1 MTPDDYIRKKNKWL
15 KKLVDWAKEHGNLAL
30 IPFSA
35 ALEQQLETMTAEQLK
50 AWQEEHK
57 SVSAI
62 PKIVTTGFKSMN
74 LIYFFT
80 AGTDEVKAWTVTKGY
95 RAPQAAGVIHTDFEK
110 GFICADIYNYEDFV
124 ACGADEQKVKDAGKM
139 RQQGKT
145 YVVKVRLRVACS
157 FF

>member
-1 MTPDDYIRKKNKWL
+1 MFVFLPKSKTD
-15 KKLVDWAKEHGNLAL
+15 HGNLPL

-35 ALEQQLETMTAEQLK
+35 ALEQELENKTPEQYK
-50 AWQEEHK
+50 AWAEEHK
-57 SVSAI
+57 AQSAI
-62 PKIVTTGFKSMN
+62 PRIVLAGFKSMN

-80 AGTDEVKAWTVTKGY
+80 AGTDEVKAWTVTRGY
-95 RAPQAAGVIHTDFEK
+95 KAPQAAGVIHTDFEK

-145 YVVKVRLRVACS
+145 YTIRDGDVC
-157 FF
+157 FFKFNRPSAPKKK